1 MFDFGHISVE
11 NSGKGIGSIKL
22 GQRVKRVDSSG
33 ELASKPRCY
42 HIVFFFS
49 EFENDLKYIS
59 KLASEGES
67 VCGG

>member
-1 MFDFGHISVE
+1 M
-11 NSGKGIGSIKL
+11 KL